1 MYNDLIRRSSIL
13 NGLREA
19 NQSFREVMKD
29 TSTDAL
35 DEWIKKFSKSS
46 FHHIPAFAGNLQK
59 DMDAV
64 KNATTYSYL
73 NGLTEGIINAVS
85 GKAKELPL
93 IGKIRIL
100 K

>member
-19 NQSFREVMKD
+19 NQSSREVMKG

-35 DEWIKKFSKSS
+35 DEWIEKFSKSS
-46 FHHIPAFAGNLQK
+46 FHHISAFTGNLQK

-64 KNATTYSYL
+64 KNAITYWL
-73 NGLTEGIINAVS
+73 GGLGIS
-85 GKAKELPL
+85 GLQ
-93 IGKIRIL
+93 I
-100 K
+100 